1 MELIAAG
8 FRRHETWTA
17 AESGI
22 AIDKAPAVPG
32 VYVFMLASRPVY
44 VGQTGHLHHRFGN
57 YRRGDKS
64 RRRVKLLIE
73 AALADGNE
81 VSVLVATPGTSEWN
95 GLPVDLVAG
104 LESGLIRTMQ
114 PAWNKSSLQ

>member
-1 MELIAAG
+1 MSGRPGISITASA
-8 FRRHETWTA
+8 TTA
-17 AESGI
+17 A
-22 AIDKAPAVPG
+22 AT
-32 VYVFMLASRPVY
+32 SR
-44 VGQTGHLHHRFGN
+44 VGG
-57 YRRGDKS
+57 
-64 RRRVKLLIE
+64 VKLLIE